1 MRVLNRHV
9 SHLQTALLLA
19 SMSLLGCAAKPDANL
34 ELQRIEEQKQ
44 LKDKIELLEVEL
56 AEWHEMKAGL
66 SRLIVIEGDLKLLV
80 EQLTML
86 AGSTPATATPK
97 STASAYSKAAADKH
111 VAAANTK
118 ESSSQSTD
126 IRNTEAANQSA
137 APVSELKAAESI
149 EPTVKVPKPLVLRGY
164 ASAYLGAPEQP
175 IENNAKVLQYENKAQ
190 VSAKT
195 SGGKGDYALQLS
207 SVDKFSRIEPTW
219 FELQSRFSAQLGHY
233 VPKYERV
240 LVKGKTYYRIKVGLF
255 TQHQQ
260 ALSTCKRMQKS
271 GLECIVATSKGINL
285 YSS

>member
-9 SHLQTALLLA
+9 SQLQTALLLA
-19 SMSLLGCAAKPDANL
+19 SMSLLGCAAQPDANL
-34 ELQRIEEQKQ
+34 EQQRIEEQKQ

-56 AEWHEMKAGL
+56 AEWHKMKAGL

-86 AGSTPATATPK
+86 AGSTQTPATPK
-97 STASAYSKAAADKH
+97 STASANSKAAADKH

-118 ESSSQSTD
+118 ESRPHSTD
-126 IRNTEAANQSA
+126 IRSTEAAKQSA
-137 APVSELKAAESI
+137 APVSELKTAESI
-149 EPTVKVPKPLVLRGY
+149 EPTVKVPKSLALRGY

-175 IENNAKVLQYENKAQ
+175 IENNAKVLQYEKKAQ

-240 LVKGKTYYRIKVGLF
+240 LVKGKTYYRIKVGQF